1 VPACGPGVSDV
12 QLVVCEGLD
21 IGGKLVKQLQ
31 GSPGTRTTPSRG
43 PPRPVDGRIGD
54 EASFIVFLLYSL
66 IDKYFEDKD
75 LPKEKEHLKQ
85 EEDNIIE
92 FAKQLMKDPSSN

>member
-1 VPACGPGVSDV
+1 MVDFPCTQSNSRDYEFVFKFIS
-12 QLVVCEGLD
+12 
-21 IGGKLVKQLQ
+21 LQ

-54 EASFIVFLLYSL
+54 EASFIVILLYSL